1 MEEKG
6 YPLGELHDDCG
17 LRLYDRAAQGVEAG
31 GSGCGCSAAI
41 VCGEI
46 LPMLREKK
54 LRRVLFAATG
64 ALMSL
69 TSAQQR
75 LSIPGIAH
83 AVLLESE

>member
-1 MEEKG
+1 
-6 YPLGELHDDCG
+6 
-17 LRLYDRAAQGVEAG
+17 
-31 GSGCGCSAAI
+31 
-41 VCGEI
+41 
-46 LPMLREKK
+46 MLRERK

-75 LSIPGIAH
+75 MSIPGIAH